1 MLDCSDPRDRIFA
14 MVSLMA
20 PQNKIEADYSLTV
33 LQLFDRVAGRRNLDY
48 ETVERLSIKLG
59 LGHADR

>member
-1 MLDCSDPRDRIFA
+1 